1 MTPSPPPPLQRFEG
15 ILREAVA
22 AGATDVHLE
31 PRDRALEIRLRIDGR
46 LVSHGMIEERH
57 REGLIQAAKIFGRM
71 DIAERRLPQDGR
83 GLLSGARPYAL
94 RFSCIPAVNGES
106 LVIRLLPERG
116 AVRAW
121 TELEFSATN
130 RRHLSELLAL
140 PNGLIYVTGPTGSG
154 KTTLLHS
161 LLAELP
167 RGDLQSQK
175 IITLEEP
182 VELRNPRYFL
192 QLEVDERIGR
202 GFDEL
207 LRHVLRHDPDIL
219 LVGET
224 RDRAT
229 ADITLRA
236 ALAGRLCLSTLH
248 TNTALGAVARL
259 IEMGLDPLL
268 VSTALRG
275 VIAQRLV
282 RRPCPHCRRPHPNHE
297 LWRAR
302 LRDSGEATW
311 GAAEFVTV
319 SAGQDCAF
327 CAGRGFR
334 GRVALVEVIPVS
346 GLETLIAGGASEGAL
361 RQAARDRGCPS
372 LFEDG
377 MRLAAQGLTTIEEV
391 CAVTEP
397 PLLLSGAI
405 TMKSSSTSVTR
416 SAAIAAFTLI
426 ESLAILA
433 VIAAIIAA
441 GVPAVGKVM
450 QSARVRNAE
459 GTASIV
465 RSALVQYQGKPGATG
480 TIPLT
485 EGSSATLTAEYTG
498 TGTPTAAQVA
508 AAATLDN
515 ILLSEGF
522 LERPLALR
530 MGLQTG
536 TITGTANGF
545 AWVPATQSFTGT
557 AAPTISY
564 ASVSRAECS
573 VSDGVSNP
581 GLTGQALGSA
591 ACAFTLS
598 GTGSA
603 IASGAHVAYLII
615 KSVPDADAYQLALD
629 VDGTAL
635 ISNTA
640 ATPAASDQTM
650 GAVVYAKDG
659 GSTGFVDVYYYLAS
673 L

>member
-1 MTPSPPPPLQRFEG
+1 
-15 ILREAVA
+15 
-22 AGATDVHLE
+22 
-31 PRDRALEIRLRIDGR
+31 
-46 LVSHGMIEERH
+46 
-57 REGLIQAAKIFGRM
+57 
-71 DIAERRLPQDGR
+71 
-83 GLLSGARPYAL
+83 
-94 RFSCIPAVNGES
+94 
-106 LVIRLLPERG
+106 
-116 AVRAW
+116 
-121 TELEFSATN
+121 
-130 RRHLSELLAL
+130 
-140 PNGLIYVTGPTGSG
+140 
-154 KTTLLHS
+154 
-161 LLAELP
+161 
-167 RGDLQSQK
+167 
-175 IITLEEP
+175 
-182 VELRNPRYFL
+182 
-192 QLEVDERIGR
+192 
-202 GFDEL
+202 
-207 LRHVLRHDPDIL
+207 
-219 LVGET
+219 
-224 RDRAT
+224 
-229 ADITLRA
+229 
-236 ALAGRLCLSTLH
+236 
-248 TNTALGAVARL
+248 
-259 IEMGLDPLL
+259 
-268 VSTALRG
+268 
-275 VIAQRLV
+275 
-282 RRPCPHCRRPHPNHE
+282 
-297 LWRAR
+297 
-302 LRDSGEATW
+302 
-311 GAAEFVTV
+311 
-319 SAGQDCAF
+319 
-327 CAGRGFR
+327 
-334 GRVALVEVIPVS
+334 
-346 GLETLIAGGASEGAL
+346 
-361 RQAARDRGCPS
+361 
-372 LFEDG
+372 
-377 MRLAAQGLTTIEEV
+377 
-391 CAVTEP
+391 
-397 PLLLSGAI
+397 
-405 TMKSSSTSVTR
+405 MKSSSTPVTR
-416 SAAIAAFTLI
+416 SAAVAAFTLI

-498 TGTPTAAQVA
+498 TGTPTAAQV
-508 AAATLDN
+508 
-515 ILLSEGF
+515 
-522 LERPLALR
+522 
-530 MGLQTG
+530 
-536 TITGTANGF
+536 TGTANGF